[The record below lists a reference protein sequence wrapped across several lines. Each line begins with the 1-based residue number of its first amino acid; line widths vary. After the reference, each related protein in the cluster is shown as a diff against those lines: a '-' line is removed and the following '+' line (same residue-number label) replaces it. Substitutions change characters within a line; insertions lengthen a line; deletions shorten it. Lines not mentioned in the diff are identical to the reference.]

1 MSDVLPP
8 DASAPEPTSASG
20 AQAPKGPKRI
30 ALAAGGVVLVA
41 AIAGGGAWAYQAWTQ
56 PGDQPA
62 GALPAST
69 TLGYAAIDLDPTGEQ
84 KIEAVRVLNKFPAFK
99 DELDLGTKDD
109 IRKKVFEAMQ
119 KDGLCKDL
127 DFKKDVDGWL
137 GDRYAIAAIDQGKD
151 KTPAPVFVLQ
161 VKDTAKAESGLKKLA
176 SCMAEDSEESG
187 DEGGY
192 AVSGDWAILAETE
205 AIAKDVVKDA
215 EKAPLS
221 DDADFQQWTEAAGDP
236 GIMSLY
242 AAPEAAKVV
251 FDAFAADMPESEMPA
266 DAKKFFDDFKGAG
279 GSVRISDGSL
289 EAEFATE
296 QPDDAVTGKLS
307 KDGTL
312 AASSLPATTAA
323 MFGLALP
330 DGWLEKALDA
340 NGAMLEEESG
350 MSTDDLVKMVE
361 QETGLSVPEDIE
373 TLTGESLALA
383 IDADFDADAIMQGD
397 FTAIPVGLKIK
408 GDPKAIE
415 EVLDK
420 LRAAGAKY
428 DMPRNFVVSKTTGDY
443 VVVTLNAKYADK
455 LADEKGLG
463 DTELFEKVVPK
474 DEDATGVFFINFDA
488 GSHWLDKLLTDL
500 GAPDEIVDN
509 VKPLQGIGVSGWA
522 DGDVGHSLL
531 TVTTE

>member
-8 DASAPEPTSASG
+8 DASAPEPTPVPDAP
-20 AQAPKGPKRI
+20 APKGRKRI

-41 AIAGGGAWAYQAWTQ
+41 AVAGGGAWAYQAWTQ
-56 PGDQPA
+56 QGDQPA

-84 KIEAVRVLNKFPAFK
+84 KIEAIRALNKFPAFK

-119 KDGLCKDL
+119 KDGVCKDL
-127 DFKKDVDGWL
+127 DFSKDVDAWL
-137 GDRYAIAAIDQGKD
+137 GDRYGIAAIDQGKD

-161 VKDTAKAESGLKKLA
+161 VKDSAKAESGLKKLA
-176 SCMAEDSEESG
+176 SCISEDSEDSE
-187 DEGGY
+187 DPGGY

-215 EKAPLS
+215 AKAPLS
-221 DDADFQQWTEAAGDP
+221 DDEDFQKWTDAAGDP

-251 FDAFAADMPESEMPA
+251 YDAFVADMPEAEMPA
-266 DAKKFFDDFKGAG
+266 EAKKFFDDFKGAG
-279 GSVRISDGSL
+279 GSVRIADGSL
-289 EAEFATE
+289 EAEFATD
-296 QPDDAVTGKLS
+296 QPKDSLTGKLS
-307 KDGTL
+307 KEGTV

-330 DGWLEKALDA
+330 EGWVDKLLDA
-340 NGAMLEEESG
+340 NGSMLEKETG
-350 MSTDDLVKMVE
+350 MSADDLVKMIE

-373 TLTGESLALA
+373 TLTGDSLALA

-397 FTAIPVGLKIK
+397 PTAIPVGLKIK
-408 GDPKAIE
+408 GDTSAIE
-415 EVLDK
+415 KVIDK
-420 LRAAGAKY
+420 LRAAGAKQG
-428 DMPRNFVVSKTTGDY
+428 MPKNFVVSKTSGDF

-463 DTELFEKVVPK
+463 DTDLFGKVVPK

-488 GSHWLDKLLTDL
+488 GNHWLDKLLKDL
-500 GAPDEIVDN
+500 GAPDEVTDN
-509 VKPLQGIGVSGWA
+509 VEPLQGIGVSGWV
-522 DGDVGHSLL
+522 DGNEGHSLL